1 MRLEKASPQCFLEL
15 VRSFSFIPSN
25 EWPLKVLGWGK
36 DEEGGHMIRFA
47 FQIYLI
53 KYEVRCERER
63 NGCEQNWSLVMAFS
77 FLSPKPSQGGDITQ
91 VTVRYEEDPGPFCHA
106 NPWEVQ
112 LQVPR
117 DGL

>member
-1 MRLEKASPQCFLEL
+1 
-15 VRSFSFIPSN
+15 
-25 EWPLKVLGWGK
+25 
-36 DEEGGHMIRFA
+36 MIRFA

-91 VTVRYEEDPGPFCHA
+91 VTIRYGMRKTLVHFVMLTHGRFSFKFQEMDSKEGKFISA
-106 NPWEVQ
+106 VF
-112 LQVPR
+112 
-117 DGL
+117 